1 VVAVIRRCGSLPRC
15 PAPRLLDP
23 DLLGGLD
30 LLLWTLAFLVLSAAL
45 GVAQPLPPQERRTV
59 SWYAANPW
67 ALEAVTRAC
76 RDDPGRLRG
85 TSDCVNADQARI
97 VVAER
102 EARARSGIQ
111 PETPPA
117 TPDAERARQAEAE
130 ARRNQGDLTSPTSP
144 RYWAA
149 RPMER
154 AQQLAHCGRLTPQQ
168 QARFYCDAARAAE
181 AEARRP
187 RS

>member
-1 VVAVIRRCGSLPRC
+1 MTGRRCAVPRC
-15 PAPRLLDP
+15 RAPRLLDP
-23 DLLGGLD
+23 DLLGGLG
-30 LLLWTLAFLVLSAAL
+30 LLLWTLAFLALSAAL

-85 TSDCVNADQARI
+85 TPDCVNADQARI

-102 EARARSGIQ
+102 EARARAGMR
-111 PETPPA
+111 PEPPAGA

-154 AQQLAHCGRLTPQQ
+154 AQQLAHCGRLTAEQ

-181 AEARRP
+181 AAARRP

>member
-1 VVAVIRRCGSLPRC
+1 MIRHWRSLPRC
-15 PAPRLLDP
+15 RAPRLLDP
-23 DLLGGLD
+23 DLLGGLG

-45 GVAQPLPPQERRTV
+45 GVTQTLPPREQRTV

-67 ALEAVTRAC
+67 ALDAVTRAC

-85 TSDCVNADQARI
+85 SPDCVNADQARI

-102 EARARSGIQ
+102 EARARAGMR
-111 PETPPA
+111 PEAPAA
-117 TPDAERARQAEAE
+117 TPDAERTRQAEAE

-144 RYWAA
+144 RYWAT

-168 QARFYCDAARAAE
+168 QTRFYCDAARAAE

>member
-1 VVAVIRRCGSLPRC
+1 MT
-15 PAPRLLDP
+15 
-23 DLLGGLD
+23 
-30 LLLWTLAFLVLSAAL
+30 LWTLAFLALGSAL

-59 SWYAANPW
+59 SWYVANPW

-85 TSDCVNADQARI
+85 SPDCVNADQARI

-102 EARARSGIQ
+102 EARARAGLR
-111 PETPPA
+111 PEPPAGA
-117 TPDAERARQAEAE
+117 TPDAERARAAEAE
-130 ARRNQGDLTSPTSP
+130 ARRNLGDLTPPTSP

-149 RPMER
+149 RPVER
-154 AQQLAHCGRLTPQQ
+154 ARQLAYCGRMSGEQ

-181 AEARRP
+181 AGAGRP
-187 RS
+187 RP

>member
-1 VVAVIRRCGSLPRC
+1 MRCIVPRC
-15 PAPRLLDP
+15 MAPRLLDTG
-23 DLLGGLD
+23 LFGGLGI
-30 LLLWTLAFLVLSAAL
+30 LLWTLAFLAL
-45 GVAQPLPPQERRTV
+45 GSALGIARDLPPQERRTV

-85 TSDCVNADQARI
+85 TPDCVNADQARI

-102 EARARSGIQ
+102 EARARAGVG
-111 PETPPA
+111 PTAPVETP
-117 TPDAERARQAEAE
+117 DLERARQAERE
-130 ARRNQGDLTSPTSP
+130 ARRNLGDLTPPSSP

-149 RPMER
+149 RPVER
-154 AQQLAHCGRLTPQQ
+154 AQQLAHCARLTPQQ
-168 QARFYCDAARAAE
+168 QARFFCDAARAAE
-181 AEARRP
+181 AATARGA

>member
-1 VVAVIRRCGSLPRC
+1 MIRRRRSLPRC

-23 DLLGGLD
+23 DLLGGLG
-30 LLLWTLAFLVLSAAL
+30 LLLWTLAFLALSAAL
-45 GVAQPLPPQERRTV
+45 GVAQPLPPREQRTV

-85 TSDCVNADQARI
+85 TPDCVNADQARI

-102 EARARSGIQ
+102 EARARAGMR
-111 PETPPA
+111 PEAPAA
-117 TPDAERARQAEAE
+117 TPDAERARQADAE
-130 ARRNQGDLTSPTSP
+130 ARRNLGDLTSPTSP
-144 RYWAA
+144 RYWAT
-149 RPMER
+149 RPIER
-154 AQQLAHCGRLTPQQ
+154 ARQLSYCGRMTAEQ

-181 AEARRP
+181 TEARRP